1 MKKRT
6 KLTFAVCV
14 LGFVVFFFFAP
25 IVPMLIIPC
34 QYYGSGY
41 ASLSYRL
48 FHIGEGYFP
57 PTPSVS
63 RGFYWL
69 TESYANCV

>member
-1 MKKRT
+1 MKRAIP
-6 KLTFAVCV
+6 LSLGACV
-14 LGFVVFFFFAP
+14 FVTAFFFFAP
-25 IVPMLIIPC
+25 TIPMDIIPC
-34 QYYGSGY
+34 QHFGFGY

-69 TESYANCV
+69 TQSYADCV